1 MNLLPFRSA
10 WPTSAAQWFAARR
23 GRDDAQAERAFR
35 QWLAQ
40 DPANAEEYALC
51 DIAWAVSGEA
61 ARRCDIHSVR
71 NTGRALGL
79 AAAAAV
85 AALVA
90 GMSFWFWP
98 ASWTDWSTA
107 AGEQRTVVLEDGS
120 RITLNTRT
128 HIQVR
133 LARRHRDVRLLDGEA
148 YFEVAKDRSRPF
160 IVQTSLGSA
169 RAVGTQFNVYL
180 ARSHLAVTTA
190 EGRVLVSGATGKGV
204 FVDAG
209 NQAQVDGPALS
220 ASVAAVNVT
229 SALSWRAQRLEVDDM
244 PLAHVLQEFS
254 RYTALPVRAG
264 SEAIGALHVSAVLR
278 IGDMDALRA
287 MLKGAFG
294 LNVQQRGQE
303 YLVLQQ
309 N

>member
-1 MNLLPFRSA
+1 MRLLPFRLA

-23 GRDDAQAERAFR
+23 GRKDAQTEQAFR

-51 DIAWAVSGEA
+51 DIAWAVCGEA
-61 ARRCDIHSVR
+61 ARQAEVQNPRSR
-71 NTGRALGL
+71 SRALQL

-85 AALVA
+85 AALAA
-90 GMSFWFWP
+90 GVSFWFWP
-98 ASWTDWSTA
+98 APWTDWSTT
-107 AGEQRTVVLEDGS
+107 AGEQRTLVLEDGS

-128 HIQVR
+128 HIEVR
-133 LARRHRDVRLLDGEA
+133 LARQHRDVRLLDGEA
-148 YFEVAKDRSRPF
+148 YFEVAKDPSRPF

-190 EGRVLVSGATGKGV
+190 EGRVLVNGAAGSGV
-204 FVDAG
+204 LVDAG

-220 ASVAAVNVT
+220 ASVAAANV
-229 SALSWRAQRLEVDDM
+229 SGALSWRAQRLEVDDM
-244 PLAHVLQEFS
+244 PLARVLQEFS

-264 SEAIGALHVSAVLR
+264 SDAIGALRVSAVLR
-278 IGDMDALRA
+278 TGDLDALRA
-287 MLKGAFG
+287 TLKGAFG
-294 LNVQQRGQE
+294 LNIQQRGEE
-303 YLVLQQ
+303 YLVLP
-309 N
+309 